1 MCTDE
6 EGKLRVLIFRYPDDG
21 ETYDGIRPSE
31 RRKGY
36 AVQSLKLMLEQAK
49 AKNIKKV
56 LIGVHEGNIA
66 SWKTVE
72 KCGGVLENTVHVA
85 GDDEAIRRYWIELN

>member
-1 MCTDE
+1 
-6 EGKLRVLIFRYPDDG
+6 
-21 ETYDGIRPSE
+21 
-31 RRKGY
+31 
-36 AVQSLKLMLEQAK
+36 MLEQAK